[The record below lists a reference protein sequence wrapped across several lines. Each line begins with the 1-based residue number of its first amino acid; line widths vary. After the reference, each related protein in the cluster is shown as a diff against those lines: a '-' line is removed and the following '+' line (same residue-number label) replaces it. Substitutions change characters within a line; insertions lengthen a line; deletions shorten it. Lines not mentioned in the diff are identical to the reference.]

1 MTLDPIFVYLI
12 AIILGITVAHLTSLI
27 NTPIF
32 PRILKFISISFFA
45 LYPVI
50 IKQTAKLPM
59 LEEHLNIVT
68 FLLALWI
75 FIFAELKEVSIFN
88 ADRTKLNLIQTATGE
103 TQEMVNSVKT
113 TAGATQRAV
122 NLIED
127 TVDETQDTV
136 NSIEN
141 MAGATQRTVSSV
153 QTTTGTTQETVN
165 SVKTTADET
174 QDTVNSIEDM
184 ANATQRTVNS
194 VQTATGET
202 QKMVNSVQTTADET
216 QDTVSSVKTKVDDIG
231 RQVSG
236 LGEKIDNLPSTLTPE
251 SQDSSSQEA
260 DETQETVNL
269 VETKV
274 DNIGRQVSDLGE
286 KIDNLPSTLTPES
299 QENAVPSKF
308 YVTMVLIACSV
319 FISIVIGGSMF
330 YTEQFFSSKTN
341 SILQENSNKMADIIV
356 SGLDT
361 TITKIDS
368 LQKNMQEQMQDQ
380 RQKEMKNLLD
390 QIQKLSKKID
400 SQQSTPTPSY
410 RDSSSTG
417 SGDSP

>member
-1 MTLDPIFVYLI
+1 M
-12 AIILGITVAHLTSLI
+12 ACGIL
-27 NTPIF
+27 
-32 PRILKFISISFFA
+32 FFA
-45 LYPVI
+45 E
-50 IKQTAKLPM
+50 IKEA
-59 LEEHLNIVT
+59 
-68 FLLALWI
+68 A
-75 FIFAELKEVSIFN
+75 IFN
-88 ADRTKLNLIQTATGE
+88 ADRE
-103 TQEMVNSVKT
+103 TVNS
-113 TAGATQRAV
+113 
-122 NLIED
+122 IED
-127 TVDETQDTV
+127 TVDETQ
-136 NSIEN
+136 E
-141 MAGATQRTVSSV
+141 TVS
-153 QTTTGTTQETVN
+153 

-174 QDTVNSIEDM
+174 QETVSSIEDM
-184 ANATQRTVNS
+184 AGATQ
-194 VQTATGET
+194 
-202 QKMVNSVQTTADET
+202 
-216 QDTVSSVKTKVDDIG
+216 
-231 RQVSG
+231 
-236 LGEKIDNLPSTLTPE
+236 
-251 SQDSSSQEA
+251 EA
-260 DETQETVNL
+260 VNL

-286 KIDNLPSTLTPES
+286 KIANLPSTLTPES